1 MHARKSWPLVSLLA
15 ICALFLAQCG
25 PAATPTPATSAPT
38 NAVDATMPPEA
49 TSAPEA
55 TTAPEATQATTGEDY
70 SQAARNET
78 VILDI
83 DGGRVANPENW
94 NPYVPGGRRDHGFH
108 QAMIEPLFILNYE
121 TGEIEPWLAE
131 SFTANDTLDAWQ
143 LKLRDGVKWSDGEA
157 FNADDVVFSIQLLLD
172 NAPILNDSAAMAD
185 WVASVTKV
193 DDLTVDFQ
201 LTRPNPRFQLDYF
214 SVRIWGGVNI
224 VPEHIW
230 NGQDPESFTYYDPAQ
245 GWPVFT
251 GPYKLSTV
259 SDTEFSYVRDDN
271 WWGAAS
277 GFQPLPQPKKLVWV
291 WYGPEETRA
300 AAMADNQ
307 LDSLM
312 DITLGAL
319 QALQARNPEVIAHFA
334 EPPYA
339 WVPDP
344 CSRTFEVNHTVE
356 PWNSKEM
363 RWALNY
369 ALDRDEIVAIAYEG
383 STFPS
388 RHFFPAYPPLDR
400 FVGLAEEA
408 GLYDEFPL
416 MTHDPDRAR
425 ELIEGQGYALNGDYY
440 ERDGQQLTLDI
451 ATHEAFIEKQ
461 RIAQVLV
468 EQFQAVGIN
477 ASTHNEAGATW
488 SDNFWTGNFVA
499 RMGWQTCGSVNEPW
513 ASMDTMNAKYA
524 LPVGEA
530 STDSRN
536 SWRWTGEAAEQY
548 GTIVDQM
555 GSLPL
560 GDPQLDT
567 LFVDAMRIYLD
578 ELPVIP
584 ITQAKKI
591 IPFNNTYWTGWPT
604 ADNAYIHPPT
614 WWQGNTLKIL
624 LQLQPTGATAN

>member
-1 MHARKSWPLVSLLA
+1 M
-15 ICALFLAQCG
+15 
-25 PAATPTPATSAPT
+25 
-38 NAVDATMPPEA
+38 
-49 TSAPEA
+49 
-55 TTAPEATQATTGEDY
+55 
-70 SQAARNET
+70 
-78 VILDI
+78 
-83 DGGRVANPENW
+83 
-94 NPYVPGGRRDHGFH
+94 
-108 QAMIEPLFILNYE
+108 EPLFILNYE
-121 TGEIEPWLAE
+121 TGEIDPWLGE
-131 SFTANDTLDAWQ
+131 SMTANDTLDVWT
-143 LKLRDGVKWSDGEA
+143 LKLRDGVTWSDGEA
-157 FNADDVVFSIQLLLD
+157 FNADDVVFSIQLLID
-172 NAPILNDSAAMAD
+172 NAPTLNDSAAMKD
-185 WVASVTKV
+185 WIASVSKV
-193 DDLTVDFQ
+193 DDLTVEFQ

-230 NGQDPESFTYYDPAQ
+230 TGQDPETFTNYDPAQ

-251 GPYKLSTV
+251 GPYKLAST

-277 GFQPLPQPKKLVWV
+277 GFQSLPQPKKLVWV

-319 QALQARNPEVIAHFA
+319 QALQTRNPNVIGHFA

-344 CSRTFEVNHTVE
+344 CSRTFELNHTVE
-356 PWNSKEM
+356 PWGSKDM

-369 ALDRDEIVAIAYEG
+369 AIDREEIVAIAYEG
-383 STFPS
+383 STFAS

-400 FVGLAEEA
+400 YVDLAVDA
-408 GLYDEFPL
+408 GLYEQFPL
-416 MTHDPDRAR
+416 QTHDPDKAK
-425 ELIEGQGYALNGDYY
+425 ELIEGQGYTMGSDGYY
-440 ERDGQQLTLDI
+440 AKDGEQLTLDI

-468 EQFQAVGIN
+468 EQFQAIGIN

-488 SDNFWTGNFVA
+488 SDNFHFGNFVA
-499 RMGWQTCGSVNEPW
+499 RMGWQTCASVNEPW
-513 ASMDTMNAKYA
+513 ASMDTMNVRH
-524 LPVGEA
+524 LVPVGERA
-530 STDSRN
+530 ADNRN
-536 SWRWTGEAAEQY
+536 SWRWSGEAAEQY
-548 GTIVDQM
+548 GAIVDQM
-555 GSLPL
+555 GTLPL
-560 GDPQLDT
+560 GDPQLDE
-567 LFVDAMRIYLD
+567 LFVQATEIWLD

-604 ADNAYIHPPT
+604 AENAYIHPPT
-614 WWQGNTLKIL
+614 WWQGNTEKIIL
-624 LQLQPTGATAN
+624 SLQPAQ